1 MKRKH
6 QMDYN
11 RYYEIAEELE
21 AEGYSYEEAWEKAIK
36 IVQDEG

>member
-1 MKRKH
+1 
-6 QMDYN
+6 MDYN

-36 IVQDEG
+36 KVFVWGLTFDC